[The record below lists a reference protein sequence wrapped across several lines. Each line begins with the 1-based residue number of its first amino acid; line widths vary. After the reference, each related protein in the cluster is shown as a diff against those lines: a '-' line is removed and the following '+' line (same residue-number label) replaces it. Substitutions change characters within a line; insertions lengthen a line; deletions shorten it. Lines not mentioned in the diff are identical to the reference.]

1 MTTTYAFNTSC
12 NFVCKN
18 ETLTKL
24 LAELNEN
31 DDNLQPVQKTEILK
45 ILKKFNVYYDP
56 DNVINADII
65 SKFKVLL
72 STLKS
77 NCKGKY
83 KEGIEIVRPW
93 TRFRATCP
101 SNNKVAELNMR
112 RKAEVLKYTNNTNK
126 LSQKQ
131 RYSMAARNLLTK
143 RKSWANQKLGQK
155 SNPNT
160 SNLKPVGYF
169 ANSFDNTTSLSWSG
183 LRCCKA
189 EKPVTKIPSNDP
201 QQNNYGSCN
210 KTEPL
215 QISTTA
221 SDVPGKP
228 RMLTLDPNVPLTMYP
243 PVRRTYRAGAN
254 KWPQFGWYP
263 GLRGFPV
270 GKKGSLFP

>member
-1 MTTTYAFNTSC
+1 MTTTYAFNTPC
-12 NFVCKN
+12 NLVCKN
-18 ETLTKL
+18 KYALD
-24 LAELNEN
+24 EN
-31 DDNLQPVQKTEILK
+31 AFVEEKK
-45 ILKKFNVYYDP
+45 AILKKINGYVDP
-56 DNVINADII
+56 MATTTDINNQYNALFPTTFLPCTI
-65 SKFKVLL
+65 
-72 STLKS
+72 
-77 NCKGKY
+77 NNN
-83 KEGIEIVRPW
+83 GIKINRPW

-143 RKSWANQKLGQK
+143 RKSWANQKLGQE

-160 SNLKPVGYF
+160 SNLKPTGYF
-169 ANSFDNTTSLSWSG
+169 SNSFDNTTQLSWSG

-189 EKPVTKIPSNDP
+189 ETPVSIPKV
-201 QQNNYGSCN
+201 NNFDCKN
-210 KTEPL
+210 EELEPKFL
-215 QISTTA
+215 KFPTSA

-228 RMLTLDPNVPLTMYP
+228 KLLYLNPKVPLTMYP

>member
-1 MTTTYAFNTSC
+1 MTTTYAFNTPC
-12 NFVCKN
+12 NLVCKDAFD
-18 ETLTKL
+18 EDASVEEKK
-24 LAELNEN
+24 A
-31 DDNLQPVQKTEILK
+31 
-45 ILKKFNVYYDP
+45 ILKKINGYVDP
-56 DNVINADII
+56 GANNTNINNQYNALFPTTFLPCTI
-65 SKFKVLL
+65 
-72 STLKS
+72 
-77 NCKGKY
+77 NNN
-83 KEGIEIVRPW
+83 GIKINRPW

-143 RKSWANQKLGQK
+143 RKSWANQKLGQE

-169 ANSFDNTTSLSWSG
+169 ANSFDNTTQLSWSG

-189 EKPVTKIPSNDP
+189 ETPVSKIPFNDP
-201 QQNNYGSCN
+201 QQNNYGICN
-210 KTEPL
+210 KTGPL
-215 QISTTA
+215 NFSTTA

-228 RMLTLDPNVPLTMYP
+228 MDLYLNPKVPLTMYP